1 MKAGRAR
8 EGREMRSSNRPPP
21 WYWLVALAML
31 AWNGKGVMAYIA
43 QTTMTPEALATL
55 PAAERA
61 LYAGI
66 PAWVTAA
73 FAFAVFGGAGGC
85 LLLLLRSRWAP
96 PVLVLSLIGVIAQ
109 MSYVVVISKGYEVYG
124 PGGMVMPA
132 VVLAGALFLVWF
144 SRFARRRGW
153 LR

>member
-1 MKAGRAR
+1 
-8 EGREMRSSNRPPP
+8 MRISNRLPL

-31 AWNGKGVMAYIA
+31 AWNGMGVMAYIA
-43 QTTMTPEALATL
+43 QTTMTPEALAAL
-55 PAAERA
+55 PEAERA
-61 LYAGI
+61 VYANM

-85 LLLLLRSRWAP
+85 LLLLLRSGWAV
-96 PVLVLSLIGVIAQ
+96 PVLVLSLLGVIAQ

-132 VVLAGALFLVWF
+132 MVLTGALFLVWF
-144 SRFARRRGW
+144 SRLARRRGW

>member
-1 MKAGRAR
+1 
-8 EGREMRSSNRPPP
+8 MRISNRPPL

-31 AWNGKGVMAYIA
+31 AWNGMGVMAYIA
-43 QTTMTPEALATL
+43 QTTMTPAALAAL

-73 FAFAVFGGAGGC
+73 FAFAVFGGTGGC
-85 LLLLLRSRWAP
+85 LLLLLRSRWAV
-96 PVLVLSLIGVIAQ
+96 PVLVLSLLGVIAQ
-109 MSYVVVISKGYEVYG
+109 MSYVVVISRGYEVHG
-124 PGGMVMPA
+124 LRGMVMPA
-132 VVLAGALFLVWF
+132 MVSAGALFLVWC
-144 SRFARRRGW
+144 SRLARRRGW

>member
-1 MKAGRAR
+1 MQR
-8 EGREMRSSNRPPP
+8 SNRLPP

-31 AWNGKGVMAYIA
+31 AWNGMGVMAYIA
-43 QTTMTPEALATL
+43 QATMTPAALAAL
-55 PAAERA
+55 PEAERA
-61 LYAGI
+61 VYAGI

-85 LLLLLRSRWAP
+85 LLLLLRSRWAV
-96 PVLVLSLIGVIAQ
+96 PVLLLSLAGVIAQ
-109 MSYVVVISKGYEVYG
+109 MSYVVVISRGYDVRG
-124 PGGMVMPA
+124 AAGMVMPA
-132 VVLAGALFLVWF
+132 LVTAGALFLVWF